1 MRNLH
6 QMQCTPKF
14 KINPCGRCK
23 IRVIPQPNIPEGM
36 RNREEN
42 LLKDSQ
48 TSPKKSLKRPIAAL
62 ALAAAATLAAAQAP
76 TPPPA
81 PPPAPQPRFVVVLD
95 AAHGGDDSGGAL
107 TGQPEKSF
115 TLALS
120 VRLRSLLSARGI
132 QVTTTRE
139 SDANLDADRRAQ
151 IANHANAQACLS
163 LHATQTGSGIHLFVS
178 SLAPAPS
185 TRLSAWKTA
194 QSAAVTRSLALAGV
208 VNSVLLH
215 ANLPVTLGRTS
226 LPTLDSMTC
235 PAIAIEIAPIRPGA
249 HLDDPAYQA
258 QIAESLAAAMLEWKT
273 EDRQP

>member
-1 MRNLH
+1 
-6 QMQCTPKF
+6 
-14 KINPCGRCK
+14 
-23 IRVIPQPNIPEGM
+23 M

-48 TSPKKSLKRPIAAL
+48 ASPKKSLKRPLAAL
-62 ALAAAATLAAAQAP
+62 ALAAAATLAAAQ

-81 PPPAPQPRFVVVLD
+81 PPPAPSVPQTRFVVVLD
-95 AAHGGDDSGGAL
+95 AAHGGDDPGGAL
-107 TGQPEKSF
+107 TGQPEKAF

-132 QVTTTRE
+132 PVVTTRE
-139 SDANLDADRRAQ
+139 SDTTLDPDRRAQ

-163 LHATQTGSGIHLFVS
+163 LHATQTGAGIHLFVS

>member
-1 MRNLH
+1 MRWTNCAIVVFAGAC
-6 QMQCTPKF
+6 Q
-14 KINPCGRCK
+14 
-23 IRVIPQPNIPEGM
+23 
-36 RNREEN
+36 
-42 LLKDSQ
+42 
-48 TSPKKSLKRPIAAL
+48 L
-62 ALAAAATLAAAQAP
+62 AGAQAAP
-76 TPPPA
+76 APA
-81 PPPAPQPRFVVVLD
+81 PPPARFVVVLD
-95 AAHGGDDSGGAL
+95 AAHGGDDPGGAL
-107 TGQPEKSF
+107 TGQPEKAF

-132 QVTTTRE
+132 PVVTTRE
-139 SDANLDADRRAQ
+139 SDTTLDPDRRAQ

-163 LHATQTGSGIHLFVS
+163 LHATQTGAGIHLFVS

-185 TRLSAWKTA
+185 TRHSAWKTA

-208 VNSVLLH
+208 VNSALLH
-215 ANLPVTLGRTS
+215 ANLTVTLGRTS